1 MADLAAVIEA
11 RPSAAALLD
20 KKMKKSHA
28 MISGGVVIAALV
40 VGLGFIGINIL
51 QDFSGVTLASF
62 WPYALLVVA
71 LLIALGFEFVNGFH
85 DTANAV
91 ATVIYTHS
99 LDPNIAVVWSGLCN
113 LCGVLLSSGA
123 VAYAII
129 TLLPVEL
136 ILQVSSGAGF
146 AMVFALLIAA
156 IIWNLSTWWFGLP
169 ASSSHTM
176 VGSII
181 GVGIANQL
189 MSIHT
194 GTSGVDWEQATKVF
208 KVLLISPLIGFGA
221 AAILLLLSKL
231 FILTKWA
238 KNFAILFDANHR
250 KPLWAIPTILI
261 TGIPGA
267 FVFNFIAPL
276 ILGLFGDPGKA
287 LWQPIQNFQSTYVPY
302 GLYTVMLLVGIL
314 GLYLISLFARI
325 VIENADVL
333 FTAPKGAT
341 PPPWPIRI
349 LLIFTC
355 SGVSF
360 AHGSNDGQKGMGLI
374 MLILIGTVPTAYALN
389 HAVSSHDTQ
398 AFITASEQAGL
409 VINNHVDK
417 NGILGDD
424 ARAEVTD
431 YIRTKQIR
439 PDTMLALRELVNDLR
454 GDVLTYKE
462 YKAVP
467 ANRQANVRNDMYVA
481 SEAIRLL
488 QKRDDSLKAAGQPTV
503 FTAAEN
509 ATLKSYKSKVDQA
522 TKFIPPWVKVAVALA
537 LGMGTMVGWKRIV
550 VTVGEKIGKEHLT
563 YAQGACAE
571 LVAMCTISAAD
582 TWGLP
587 VSTTHVLS
595 SGVAG
600 TMAANGSGLQLSTIR
615 NIAMA
620 WVLTLPAAALLSGGL
635 FWLFRQVTS

>member
-1 MADLAAVIEA
+1 MADIATTAGAPPQGASI
-11 RPSAAALLD
+11 LD
-20 KKMKKSHA
+20 SKMKKSHA
-28 MISGGVVIAALV
+28 MISGGIVIAALV
-40 VGLGFIGINIL
+40 IGVGFIVYNIA
-51 QDFSGVTLASF
+51 QDFAGIAIRSF
-62 WPYALLVVA
+62 WPYALLIVA

-113 LCGVLLSSGA
+113 LCGVLVSSGA

-136 ILQVSSGAGF
+136 ILQVSAGAGF

-181 GVGIANQL
+181 GVGLANQL
-189 MSIHT
+189 MSAHT

-208 KVLLISPLIGFGA
+208 KVLLISPLVGFGA
-221 AAILLLLSKL
+221 AALLLLLSKA

-238 KNFAILFDANHR
+238 KSAALFYHDNH
-250 KPLWAIPTILI
+250 KKVLWAFLSIVV
-261 TGIPGA
+261 TGIPG
-267 FVFNFIAPL
+267 FYIFNWVAPL
-276 ILGLFGDPGKA
+276 IFGLFGAPGQA
-287 LWQPIQNFQSTYVPY
+287 VWLPIKNFEAWNSPAGLIATMILVGVA
-302 GLYTVMLLVGIL
+302 GLYALA
-314 GLYLISLFARI
+314 LFSTI

-333 FTAPKGAT
+333 FTAPKGNT
-341 PPPWPIRI
+341 PPPWPIRA
-349 LLIFTC
+349 LLVFTC

-389 HAVSSHDTQ
+389 HAVTGNDIKE
-398 AFITASEQAGL
+398 FIVASQQAGKVL
-409 VINNHVDK
+409 DQHVDK
-417 NGILGDD
+417 NGILGED

-431 YIRTKQIR
+431 YIRTKQIQ
-439 PDTMLALRELVNDLR
+439 PATVLALRELVEDLNHE
-454 GDVLTYKE
+454 VALYKE
-462 YKAVP
+462 FKAVP
-467 ANRQANVRNDMYVA
+467 ANQQANVRNDMYVA
-481 SEAIRLL
+481 SEAIRLME
-488 QKRDDSLKAAGQPTV
+488 KGGNPYFTKAET
-503 FTAAEN
+503 T
-509 ATLKSYKSKVDQA
+509 TLSVYKSKVDKA
-522 TKFIPPWVKVAVALA
+522 TKFIPVWVKVAVALA

-582 TWGLP
+582 TYGLP

-615 NIAMA
+615 NIAAA
-620 WVLTLPAAALLSGGL
+620 WVFTLPAAALLSGSL
-635 FWLFRQVTS
+635 FWAFRQFTH